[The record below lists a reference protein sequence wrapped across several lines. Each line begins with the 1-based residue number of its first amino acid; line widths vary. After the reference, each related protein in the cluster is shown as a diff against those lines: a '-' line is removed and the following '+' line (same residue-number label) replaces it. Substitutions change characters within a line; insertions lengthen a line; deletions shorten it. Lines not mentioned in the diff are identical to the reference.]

1 MELSHD
7 PVHEAPLPSASIVLL
22 RDGDCGLEVFL
33 LRRHG
38 SSSAFGGAHVFPGGK
53 VDAADREL
61 DAGRHLDLVASQLPV
76 HLGEPEL
83 PLPDAVGLYVAAVR
97 ELFEETGVLLAAS
110 VTDAQAPCRLSGLL
124 QDGHSFHTALHHLDL
139 RLQTTELAPWSRWI
153 TPLIPNFSRR
163 RFDTRFFLAAMPTGQ
178 QAAHDNQEAVDSIW
192 LTPRAA
198 LQAYWDHQIELAP
211 PQIMGLVQLARLAD
225 VDSAL
230 RAARALCPPCIEPHG
245 FTDGDGRAVCY
256 PGDPLHPEPDRR
268 MQGPLR
274 LYLRAGRFEPA
285 EGLAGLLP

>member
-22 RDGDCGLEVFL
+22 RDGDRGLEVFL

-61 DAGRHLDLVASQLPV
+61 DAGRHLDLVPSLLPG

-83 PLPDAVGLYVAAVR
+83 PLPDAIGLYVAAVR

-110 VTDAQAPCRLSGLL
+110 DTDAQAPCRLSGLL
-124 QDGHSFHTALHHLDL
+124 QGGHSFHTALHRLDL

-163 RFDTRFFLAAMPTGQ
+163 RFDTRFFLAAMPTDQ
-178 QAAHDNQEAVDSIW
+178 QAGHDNQEAVDSTW

-198 LQAYWDHQIELAP
+198 LQAYWDHLVRGYHLDAVGAP
-211 PQIMGLVQLARLAD
+211 VAPLD
-225 VDSAL
+225 
-230 RAARALCPPCIEPHG
+230 AARVTAFLAEVEAADEVVAEATGIGHEVHLCSPSIAGAALAL
-245 FTDGDGRAVCY
+245 DGTLVHLSA
-256 PGDPLHPEPDRR
+256 H
-268 MQGPLR
+268 
-274 LYLRAGRFEPA
+274 A
-285 EGLAGLLP
+285 LP